1 MKKFLLLV
9 LALCL
14 LCSAAFADVKVLSA
28 SSLDLNKDA
37 DTFCVRTANRKYQVV
52 DADMNPLSDEY
63 YSISSS
69 SYGLYIVKTEDN
81 SEGLLAG
88 NGELLIRPVYADVRI
103 ISDRWAAGI
112 TLTDSTA
119 ENYDYKITTYGSEP
133 GTRFCLVDTV
143 DLYYRGTLLH
153 TFSRMEYDNANA
165 VGDYVIITSRDK
177 KYAAYSKD
185 FTPSSFVPE
194 SGYSE
199 YNENWN
205 TGKVT
210 HVGSGQEA
218 FAPGCTLTPD
228 EVEKSIWIKKD
239 KLVDLQGNVLADLT
253 PYYSKSI
260 DNESNLIKVRD
271 NYKKY
276 GLLDSAGNE
285 LLPCKYDEL
294 GYDLDLA
301 LVTGYLYAV
310 RDGKSGFV
318 SLKDGSEK
326 GFGFL
331 ESAGKQRSAFIVIE
345 DPREGTILIS
355 AAAGELPGRYKS
367 VEVPYNSA
375 AMYATVEEMDGRIHV
390 IDVYGNEAL
399 EDNPEIKYSYDVDY
413 SRDGTVVLVRDI
425 ERQYHIYAMDPSA
438 YAPVAAPAPTAPA
451 ADGAWTCENGH
462 EGNTGNFCA
471 TCGAKK
477 PEPEPEPADE
487 TWTCENG
494 HEGNVGNF
502 CPVCGAK
509 KPEVPSTWT
518 CENGH
523 EGNTGNFCY
532 ECGAKKP

>member
-1 MKKFLLLV
+1 MKKLLLLA

-14 LCSAAFADVKVLSA
+14 LCTAAFADVKVVSA
-28 SSLDLNKDA
+28 GSLNLNKDA
-37 DTFCVRTANRKYQVV
+37 DTFYIRTANRKYQVV
-52 DADMNPLSDEY
+52 DADLTPLSDEFPEM
-63 YSISSS
+63 SSS
-69 SYGLYIVKTEDN
+69 SYGLYTIKADDG
-81 SEGLLAG
+81 SEGLLSG
-88 NGELLIRPVYADVRI
+88 RGELLIRPVYGDVKI
-103 ISDRWAAGI
+103 ISDRWAAGV
-112 TLTDSTA
+112 TLTESTA
-119 ENYDYKITTYGSEP
+119 ENYDYKTYGSDP
-133 GTRFCLVDTV
+133 KFYLTDTV
-143 DLYYRGTLLH
+143 DIYYRGTLLH
-153 TFSRMEYDNANA
+153 TFSRMEYDSANA
-165 VGDYVIITSRDK
+165 VGDYLIVTSRDK
-177 KYAAYSKD
+177 KYTAYSKD
-185 FTPSSFVPE
+185 FAASSFVPE

-199 YNENWN
+199 YKENWN
-205 TGKVT
+205 TGKII

-218 FAPGCTLTPD
+218 FTAACTLTPD
-228 EVEKSIWIKKD
+228 EVEKSTWIKND

-260 DNESNLIKVRD
+260 DTESGLIKVRD

-276 GLLDSAGNE
+276 GLLDAAGKE
-285 LLPCKYDEL
+285 LIPCKYDEI
-294 GYDLDLA
+294 GYNLDLA
-301 LVTGYLYAV
+301 LVTGYVYAV

-326 GFGFL
+326 GFEFL

-355 AAAGELPGRYKS
+355 AAAGELPARYKS
-367 VEVPYNSA
+367 VDVAYSSA

-399 EDNPEIKYSYDVDY
+399 EDNPEIKYTYDVDY
-413 SRDGTVVLVRDI
+413 SNDGTVILVRDI
-425 ERQYHIYAMDPSA
+425 ERQYHIYTMDPSA
-438 YAPVAAPAPTAPA
+438 YAPVEAPAAPETPA
-451 ADGAWTCENGH
+451 ADGTWTCENGH
-462 EGNTGNFCA
+462 EGNTGNFC
-471 TCGAKK
+471 TVCGAKK

-532 ECGAKKP
+532 ECGAKKPQ